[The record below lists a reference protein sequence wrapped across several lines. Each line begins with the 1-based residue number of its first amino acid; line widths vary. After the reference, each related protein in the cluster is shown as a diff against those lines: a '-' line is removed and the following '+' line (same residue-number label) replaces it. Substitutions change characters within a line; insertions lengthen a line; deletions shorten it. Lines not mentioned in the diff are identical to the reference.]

1 MILDMRTIYLVCA
14 VTCLVLGV
22 LQLVAYATGRFERWP
37 KWWGISNV
45 LLGLGSLAVAMRG
58 IAPDVVS
65 VEIGNIATLC
75 GYIALLIAIRVFSGT
90 RVSLAPYGL
99 VALVGSLPIVFTMSD
114 PSAHLTR
121 IAYLSGIF
129 ACCDVAVMLEGVRL
143 ARREKLV
150 SAWILVGLFAPTAVM
165 FAGRALLAATG
176 NFGGKD
182 VFDNAAGLH
191 QWMAVT
197 AAVFV
202 ALRGITIVL
211 MASERGRSMLI
222 ELAHHDPLTGVMNRM
237 GLQQM
242 LEEHAGHGA
251 PGKLAAIL
259 IDVDHFKTL
268 NDTHGHAAGDQIL
281 RVFAELARG
290 QLRAG
295 DILARQ
301 GGDEFVAVLKNVSL
315 KEAAVT
321 AEGIRKS
328 FEERIAAA
336 NLKVQPTLSIGV
348 AEGDVGG
355 ESLAAIMHRA
365 DEALYRSKRE
375 GRNRVEINYKAE
387 KAAA

>member
-14 VTCLVLGV
+14 VTCLVLGA
-22 LQLVAYATGRFERWP
+22 LQLLAYATGRFERWP
-37 KWWGISNV
+37 KWWGISNL
-45 LLGLGSLAVAMRG
+45 LLGLGSLAIAMRG
-58 IAPDVVS
+58 IGPDVVS
-65 VEIGNIATLC
+65 VELGNIATLC

-99 VALVGSLPIVFTMSD
+99 VAFVGSLPIVFTLND
-114 PSAHLTR
+114 PSAYLTR

-129 ACCDVAVMLEGVRL
+129 ACCDIAVMLEGVRL
-143 ARREKLV
+143 AKREKLV

-165 FAGRALLAATG
+165 FAGRAFLAAIG
-176 NFGGKD
+176 NLGGND
-182 VFDNAAGLH
+182 ILDNAGGLH
-191 QWMAVT
+191 QWMAIT

-211 MASERGRSMLI
+211 MASERGRNMLL

-242 LEEHAGHGA
+242 LEEHAAGHGA
-251 PGKLAAIL
+251 SGKLVVIL
-259 IDVDHFKTL
+259 IDVDRFKAL
-268 NDTHGHAAGDQIL
+268 NDTHGHAAGDRIL

-290 QLRAG
+290 QLGVG

-315 KEAAVT
+315 EEAAAT

-336 NLKVQPTLSIGV
+336 SLKVRPTLSIGV
-348 AEGDVGG
+348 AEGDAGAEG
-355 ESLAAIMHRA
+355 LAAIMHKA

-375 GRNRVEINYKAE
+375 GRNRVEIYYQTE
-387 KAAA
+387 KAA